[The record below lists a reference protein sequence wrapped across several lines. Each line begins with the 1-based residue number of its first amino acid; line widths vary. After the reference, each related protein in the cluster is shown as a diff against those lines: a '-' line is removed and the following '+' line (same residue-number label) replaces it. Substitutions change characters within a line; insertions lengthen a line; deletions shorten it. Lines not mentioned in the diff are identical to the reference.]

1 MDIEFEKLWRI
12 SRELHLSLAPDEAL
26 CKILTALTAGE
37 GLAFN
42 RAFLYENK
50 GGVLALRMKIGAE
63 TEEEAYKVWEEIS
76 KKPHGLED
84 LLKSCEEKTFDLEP
98 SRIVEI
104 PMDNV
109 PDGFFENGP
118 VKIEKPEELPDVFKR
133 VIDYLPAAIV
143 PLRGENHL
151 LGIIIVDNKFNKDP
165 ITEIDIRTLELYAA
179 LASNVIE
186 RTILFQKLQKKQDE
200 LEKAYR
206 ELQEY
211 HKRVLKL
218 EKFAAVGEIASTFT
232 HELRTPITIM
242 GGYAELLYRS
252 KDLPPVLLPKVET
265 ILRTAKRMETI
276 IKNLSDYIKSPEPEI
291 RKLKAK
297 EFLDYLSSLLDIE
310 TKRKNIELKLYVED
324 DIEFHGDPSLLE
336 HAFLNILRN
345 SIEAL
350 KDGGVVQVECRLDNG
365 NVLFMFKDNGPGIP
379 PEMLKN
385 LYIPFHTTKRQ
396 GLGLG
401 LAITKKIILLHNGRI
416 EIESQQG
423 KGTTVKVYLP
433 QRGGDKNG

>member
-12 SRELHLSLAPDEAL
+12 SGELHLSLAPEEAL

-50 GGVLALRMKIGAE
+50 GGVLSLRMKIGAE
-63 TEEEAYKVWEEIS
+63 TEEEAYRVWEEIS
-76 KKPHGLED
+76 KRPHGLED

-98 SRIVEI
+98 SRVVEI
-104 PMDNV
+104 SMDNV
-109 PDGFFENGP
+109 PDGFFDDGP
-118 VKIEKPEELPDVFKR
+118 VKIEKPEELPDAFKS

-143 PLRGENHL
+143 PLRGENHP
-151 LGIIIVDNKFNKDP
+151 LGVIIVDNKFNRDP
-165 ITEIDIRTLELYAA
+165 ITETDIRTLELYAA

-186 RTILFQKLQKKQDE
+186 RTILFEKLQKKQDE
-200 LEKAYR
+200 LEKAYS

-211 HKRVLKL
+211 HNRVLKL
-218 EKFAAVGEIASTFT
+218 EKFSALGEIASTFI
-232 HELRTPITIM
+232 HELRTPITIV
-242 GGYAELLYRS
+242 GGYSELLYRS

-265 ILRTAKRMETI
+265 ILRTARRMEAI
-276 IKNLSDYIKSPEPEI
+276 IKNLSEYIKSPEPDI
-291 RKLKAK
+291 RKLKVK
-297 EFLDYLSSLLDIE
+297 EFLEYLYSLLDIE
-310 TKRKNIELKLYVED
+310 IRRKNIELKLHIED
-324 DIEFHGDPSLLE
+324 DIEFYGDPSLLE

-350 KDGGVVQVECRLDNG
+350 KDGGIIQVECRMENG
-365 NVLFMFKDNGPGIP
+365 NVLFLFKDNGPGIP
-379 PEMLKN
+379 LEMLKN
-385 LYIPFHTTKRQ
+385 LFIPFHTTKMQ

-416 EIESQQG
+416 EVESEQG
-423 KGTTVKVYLP
+423 KGTTVSVYLP
-433 QRGGDKNG
+433 QRGGGKNG